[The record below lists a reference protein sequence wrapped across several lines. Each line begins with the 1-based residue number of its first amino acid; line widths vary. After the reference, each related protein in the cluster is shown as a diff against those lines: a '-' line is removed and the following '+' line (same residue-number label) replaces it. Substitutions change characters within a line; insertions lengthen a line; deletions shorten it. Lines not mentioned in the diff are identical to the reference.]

1 MYSAIKSAFGLL
13 TAKQRREY
21 WLVAVLLSIT
31 AIADLIGIAAVIP
44 AITSLIDFE
53 SAVEKGYLHTLYVWL
68 GEPEKSKFLAMTTL
82 GAVGFIWGGA
92 LMTTLGVFAR
102 QRFIR
107 RVSADISARAFNFYM
122 VQSIEPFYSRPGSE
136 FLRNVNGVSERVS
149 AGIIDSSFVILS
161 RSVQLGV
168 IAALLMAFNV
178 RVTLFIL
185 LIIAGAYFLVY
196 SLIKTKL
203 KSMSAENF
211 ESQKQLNQMIT
222 GSYADYR
229 NIHIDGRLR
238 DYLEHFRQIKTG
250 TSRKTANIEILGTI
264 PRNFIEVLGMTLLL
278 IAAYYLGKS
287 ADNPH
292 QLVTTISLFAIAAY
306 KILPAAQQIY
316 HAVSKVTGATV
327 VFERVKEEWKSLPFT
342 ASMTAPSR
350 AVDDFRQ
357 LSLDGLCYAH
367 HGQDWVI
374 QNLTA
379 DLTLTGVVRING
391 PSGAGKTTLIE
402 LLAGLRKPQ
411 LGTIRLDHGDL
422 NDIPRPQWW
431 ASIAYV
437 NQNGYLFEGSLLE
450 NIAGSASTYDA
461 PLYDSIYDIC
471 GLDSLPGGA
480 VSEGAT
486 NLSGGQKCRVLIARA
501 LYKKAQLLFLDES
514 LAPLD
519 VGSAKAILRGI
530 QQTFPACCIF
540 IISHRSEELE
550 KGHQELMLQPANA
563 QTSITSSAS
572 GHENP

>member
-1 MYSAIKSAFGLL
+1 MYSAIKFALL
-13 TAKQRREY
+13 AAKQRREY

-31 AIADLIGIAAVIP
+31 AIADLVGIAAIIP
-44 AITSLIDFE
+44 AVTSLIDFE
-53 SAVEKGYLHTLYVWL
+53 RAVEKGYLHTLYLWL
-68 GEPEKSKFLAMTTL
+68 GKPEKPVFLAMVTA
-82 GAVGFIWGGA
+82 GAIGFIWGGA

-107 RVSADISARAFNFYM
+107 RISADISARAFNHYM
-122 VQSIEPFYSRPGSE
+122 AQSIEPFYQRPGSA
-136 FLRNVNGVSERVS
+136 FLRNVNGVSERVA

-161 RSVQLGV
+161 RAVQLGV

-178 RVTLFIL
+178 RVTLFLL

-203 KSMSAENF
+203 KRMSVENF

-238 DYLEHFRQIKTG
+238 DYLEHFRQIKTR

-287 ADNPH
+287 AENTH
-292 QLVTTISLFAIAAY
+292 QLVATISLFAVAAY

-316 HAVSKVTGATV
+316 HAVSKVTCAAV
-327 VFERVKEEWKSLPFT
+327 VLESVKEEWQSLSFT
-342 ASMTAPSR
+342 AQEPAPSR

-357 LSLDGLCYAH
+357 LSLDGVCYAH
-367 HGQDWVI
+367 QGQDWVF

-411 LGTIRLDHGDL
+411 AGKILIDRVDL
-422 NDIPRPQWW
+422 NDIPLPKWW

-437 NQNGYLFEGSLLE
+437 NQSGYLFEGTLLD
-450 NIAGSASTYDA
+450 NIAGSACDA
-461 PLYDSIYDIC
+461 PLYNRIYDIC
-471 GLDSLPGGA
+471 GLDSLPGETI
-480 VSEGAT
+480 SEGAT

-514 LAPLD
+514 LSPLD
-519 VGSAKAILRGI
+519 VESAKAILSGI

-540 IISHRSEELE
+540 IISHRSEEFE
-550 KGHQELMLQPANA
+550 EGYQELVLQPASA

-572 GHENP
+572 KQ

>member
-1 MYSAIKSAFGLL
+1 MYSAIKSAFALL
-13 TAKQRREY
+13 TAKQQREY

-31 AIADLIGIAAVIP
+31 AIADLVGIAAVIP

-53 SAVEKGYLHTLYVWL
+53 SAVEKGYLHTLYLWL
-68 GEPEKSKFLAMTTL
+68 GEPEKPVFLVVVTA
-82 GAVGFIWGGA
+82 GAIGFIWGGA

-107 RVSADISARAFNFYM
+107 RISADISARAFNFYM
-122 VQSIEPFYSRPGSE
+122 VQSIEPFYGRPRSE

-149 AGIIDSSFVILS
+149 TGIIDSSFVILY
-161 RSVQLGV
+161 RYVQLGV

-203 KSMSAENF
+203 KRMSAENF
-211 ESQKQLNQMIT
+211 ESQKQLNQVIT

-238 DYLEHFRQIKTG
+238 DYLEHFRQIKTR
-250 TSRKTANIEILGTI
+250 TSRKAANIEILGTI

-287 ADNPH
+287 AENTH
-292 QLVTTISLFAIAAY
+292 QLVATISLFAIAAY

-316 HAVSKVTGATV
+316 HAVSKVTGAAV
-327 VFERVKEEWKSLPFT
+327 VFERVTEEWKSLPFT
-342 ASMTAPSR
+342 ASMAAPSR

-391 PSGAGKTTLIE
+391 PSGAGKTTFIE

-411 LGTIRLDHGDL
+411 AGKILIDRIDL
-422 NDIPRPQWW
+422 NDIPLPKWW

-437 NQNGYLFEGSLLE
+437 NQSGYLFEGTLLD
-450 NIAGSASTYDA
+450 NIAGSPCDE
-461 PLYDSIYDIC
+461 PLYNSIYEIC
-471 GLDSLPGGA
+471 GLDSLPGETI
-480 VSEGAT
+480 SEGAT

-514 LAPLD
+514 LSPLD
-519 VGSAKAILRGI
+519 VESAKAILSGI
-530 QQTFPACCIF
+530 QQTFPTCCIF

-550 KGHQELMLQPANA
+550 EGYQELVLQPASA
-563 QTSITSSAS
+563 QTSTTSSAS
-572 GHENP
+572 KQ